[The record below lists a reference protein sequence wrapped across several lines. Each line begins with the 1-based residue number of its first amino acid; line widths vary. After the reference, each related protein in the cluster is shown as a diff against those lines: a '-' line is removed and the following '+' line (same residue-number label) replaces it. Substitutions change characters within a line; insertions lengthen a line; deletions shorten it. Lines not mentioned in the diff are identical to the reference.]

1 MASDGANMRE
11 AKILAVEDL
20 NAAGGVLGRPVEI
33 IFYDSKELLAETFA
47 AAAEKLIFQEKV
59 DAVIASYSGEGG
71 PATFRQYDQP
81 FIYGEPSRACI
92 ALYTDAPEQAFNVF
106 LGAASGF
113 VYGPDIFNAVMD
125 LTEAA
130 GYEFPNN
137 RLQIL
142 TGPWEWSFDHGDGMK
157 PVAEAAG
164 WEVPEPILVALE
176 TREWA
181 GVQAGIRDFDPALIF
196 MEAYD
201 TGCIGSFDQQLN
213 QDPINTLIVH
223 SQIALAPDYLDLMGE
238 DAEGIFGGAVADV
251 MPGDPAGQSYQER
264 YEVRWGRPA
273 PQSESAK
280 AYDYINMWAAAVERV
295 GDPTDYRAIAT
306 AIEDYPYDGI
316 CGTYAFNEDHYV
328 PDLPFHVYQ
337 VQNGEWVELWAGG
350 EMIPGT
356 QMIVPPWIE

>member
-1 MASDGANMRE
+1 MASEGANMRE

-33 IFYDSKELLAETFA
+33 IFFDSKELLAETFA
-47 AAAEKLIFQEKV
+47 AAAEKLIFQEEV
-59 DAVIASYSGEGG
+59 DAIIASYSGESG

-92 ALYTDAPEQAFNVF
+92 ALYTDAREQAFNVF

-113 VYGPDIFNAVMD
+113 TYGPDIFNAVMD
-125 LTEAA
+125 LTEVA

-137 RLQIL
+137 KLQIL
-142 TGPWEWSFDHGDGMK
+142 TGPWEWSFDHGDGMA

-164 WEVPEPILVALE
+164 WEVPGTITVALE

-181 GVQAGIRDFDPALIF
+181 GVQAGIRQFDPAMIF

-201 TGCIGSFDQQLN
+201 TGCIGSFDLQLN
-213 QDPINTLIVH
+213 TDPINTLIAH
-223 SQIALAPDYLDLMGE
+223 SQVSMAPDFLDLLGE
-238 DAEGIFGGAVADV
+238 DANGIFGGAVADV
-251 MPGDPAGQSYQER
+251 IPGDPAGQSYQER

-273 PQSESAK
+273 PKSESAK
-280 AYDYINMWAAAVERV
+280 AYDYVNMWAAAVERV

-306 AIEDYPYDGI
+306 AIEDYPYEGL
-316 CGTYAFNEDHYV
+316 CGTFAFNEDHYV
-328 PDLPFHVYQ
+328 PNLPFHIYQ
-337 VQNGEWVELWAGG
+337 VQNGEWVPLWTGG
-350 EMIPGT
+350 EMT
-356 QMIVPPWIE
+356 EAQMIVPPWIE